1 MFACFGG
8 KYYILFYKLTEGPY
22 SMRSGINDKT
32 MIIHALNLREIEL
45 VKLMTERLNEMNISY
60 KSNSDLA

>member
-1 MFACFGG
+1 
-8 KYYILFYKLTEGPY
+8 
-22 SMRSGINDKT
+22 MRSGINDKT

-45 VKLMTERLNEMNISY
+45 VNLMTERLNEMNISY